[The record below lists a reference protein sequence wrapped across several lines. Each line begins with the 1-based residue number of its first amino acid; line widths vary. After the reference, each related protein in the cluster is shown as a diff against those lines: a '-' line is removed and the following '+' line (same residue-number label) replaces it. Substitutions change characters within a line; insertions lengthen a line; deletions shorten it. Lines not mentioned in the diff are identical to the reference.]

1 MTTNGIAEIKAVEDR
16 LNVAERAKLRS
27 IVNLK
32 NAEMAFH
39 WARQNLDVAKREH
52 KEANDDLRD
61 TKAALNDV
69 YSKYEVIEIDDTDED
84 SIEPDSNTVFNV
96 DTDTDDND
104 PEPITKADLDKLKPG
119 SRVII
124 YEYDTDLYFNA
135 TIKKLG
141 EKERQGRFQIHI
153 DGLKPKSR
161 RWIEEKDIARI
172 L

>member
-1 MTTNGIAEIKAVEDR
+1 MTKTIGAIEDR
-16 LNVAERAKLRS
+16 FE
-27 IVNLK
+27 
-32 NAEMAFH
+32 
-39 WARQNLDVAKREH
+39 VAKRAQLRADINRKNAKAAFHRAKRNLDIAKRQEQ
-52 KEANDDLRD
+52 EANDDLRD
-61 TKAALNDV
+61 TTAALKDV
-69 YSKYEVIEIDDTDED
+69 YSKYEVVEIDDTDED
-84 SIEPDSNTVFNV
+84 SIEPDSNTVFDV

-141 EKERQGRFQIHI
+141 ENERQGRFQIHI